1 MIGVIWALFLTNTTL
16 SVTSFMG
23 IIMLVGIVVSNGVLL
38 VESINERRRHGLGLR
53 QAVVRAGRTRLRPI
67 VMTSLTT
74 LVGLVPIALGIDVG
88 SEANAPLARAVI
100 GGLAVSTVL
109 TLVLIPTL
117 YVILEER
124 FPRRLEIPEGE
135 LVAQGDAA

>member
-1 MIGVIWALFLTNTTL
+1 VDGPPALPALDGALDPVGPSRARPARRLLT
-16 SVTSFMG
+16 SGSGSFG
-23 IIMLVGIVVSNGVLL
+23 HG
-38 VESINERRRHGLGLR
+38 ERPC
-53 QAVVRAGRTRLRPI
+53 T
-67 VMTSLTT
+67 TSLTT
-74 LVGLVPIALGIDVG
+74 LVGLFPMALGNDVG

-117 YVILEER
+117 YAILPTLYVILEER
-124 FPRRLEIPEGE
+124 FPRRIEIPEGE

>member
-1 MIGVIWALFLTNTTL
+1 MYLLRRYRVG
-16 SVTSFMG
+16 
-23 IIMLVGIVVSNGVLL
+23 LVL
-38 VESINERRRHGLGLR
+38 
-53 QAVVRAGRTRLRPI
+53 
-67 VMTSLTT
+67 MTSLTT
-74 LVGLVPIALGIDVG
+74 LVGLFPMALGVDVG

-117 YVILEER
+117 YMILEER
-124 FPRRLEIPEGE
+124 FPRRIESPEGE

>member
-1 MIGVIWALFLTNTTL
+1 
-16 SVTSFMG
+16 
-23 IIMLVGIVVSNGVLL
+23 
-38 VESINERRRHGLGLR
+38 VEYINELRRHGLDLHA
-53 QAVVRAGRTRLRPI
+53 AVLQAGRTRLRPI

-74 LVGLVPIALGIDVG
+74 LVGLFPMALGIDVG

-100 GGLAVSTVL
+100 GGLTVSTVL

-124 FPRRLEIPEGE
+124 FPRRIEAPEGA
-135 LVAQGDAA
+135 LAPQGEAA